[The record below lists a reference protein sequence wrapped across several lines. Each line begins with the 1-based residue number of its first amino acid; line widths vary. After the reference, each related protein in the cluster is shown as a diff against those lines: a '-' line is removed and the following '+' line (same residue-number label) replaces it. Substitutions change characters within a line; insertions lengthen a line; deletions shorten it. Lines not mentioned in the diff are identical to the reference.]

1 MVKTKLYEEYEV
13 QLLIQ
18 MGFTRSQ
25 ATVYL
30 SLLKLGDT
38 DSKELSKEANLS
50 SQQVFR
56 IIRELQEIGL
66 VERELIMK
74 PYKFKAIPPELG
86 LKLVLTQRLKQY
98 REMQENVIESFKKA
112 QWYFNKFAKPI

>member
-1 MVKTKLYEEYEV
+1 
-13 QLLIQ
+13 